1 MTSTF
6 LHEDKKVP
14 PDEMFERD
22 APTCPRCGHQ
32 MSLLRVDTRLSDK
45 GTQSKREYE
54 CTRCGAKRTVKLSS
68 EQIEPISS

>member
-6 LHEDKKVP
+6 LHKDKKVP
-14 PDEMFERD
+14 PDEVFERD

-32 MSLLRVDTRLSDK
+32 MSVLRVDTRLSDK
-45 GTQSKREYE
+45 GTQSKQDYE
-54 CTRCGAKRTVKLSS
+54 CTRCGAKQTVEFAS